1 MRIATYLE
9 YRWDAAE
16 DRYILVRE
24 EGYEYTGPVA
34 LAKGAS
40 SAQNNLAA
48 SQTQFYNTMSNDY
61 KQQFAGQNAILGTL
75 NKSFAPIIAAGPSQY
90 GFSQG
95 ETNDLNSQAIQG
107 TAEQYNH
114 AQKQLQT
121 QQAAAGGGNQ
131 FLPSGVNAQEAGTL
145 ASAGANQ
152 TSSELLGIKQAGYT
166 QGANDYN
173 SAISAEEQAAGLYNP
188 TGYSGAATSAGNAA
202 ASEANTI
209 QQENTAAS
217 PWTMVGGI
225 LGGVAGSFA
234 GPLGT
239 SIGSK
244 LGSAIGGA
252 AGGQSSGA
260 SMGWT

>member
-1 MRIATYLE
+1 
-9 YRWDAAE
+9 
-16 DRYILVRE
+16 V
-24 EGYEYTGPVA
+24 
-34 LAKGAS
+34 
-40 SAQNNLAA
+40 
-48 SQTQFYNTMSNDY
+48 
-61 KQQFAGQNAILGTL
+61 
-75 NKSFAPIIAAGPSQY
+75 
-90 GFSQG
+90 
-95 ETNDLNSQAIQG
+95 
-107 TAEQYNH
+107 
-114 AQKQLQT
+114 
-121 QQAAAGGGNQ
+121 
-131 FLPSGVNAQEAGTL
+131 
-145 ASAGANQ
+145 
-152 TSSELLGIKQAGYT
+152 LGIKQAGYT